1 MGYSTLY
8 SGKYYTRW
16 HDKQDKKFIFDWL
29 DVIYDIM
36 DREGYLNTVIYDKEH
51 ISKKEFLDMCD
62 DGRLLFILFRKDATP
77 LGLVWFTNPSATGK
91 QVFAHFTSLNLIP
104 REESV
109 EAGKELIRFLYDSL
123 GIEQLIGVTP
133 KVYRHALQFAYD
145 MGYEKVAILDKA
157 VFCRGKERDAVL
169 SICNTKPRE

>member
-16 HDKQDKKFIFDWL
+16 YDEADKKLMFEWL

-36 DREGYLNTVIYDKEH
+36 DREGYLRTVIYDKEDL
-51 ISKKEFLDMCD
+51 SKKEFLKWCA
-62 DGRLLFILFRKDATP
+62 DGKLLFILFRQDATP
-77 LGLVWFTNPSATGK
+77 LALVWFTKPSETGK
-91 QVFAHFTSLNLIP
+91 QVFAHFTTLNLIP

-145 MGYEKVAILDKA
+145 MGYEKVAILYKA